1 MVRPMR
7 ALKRALLF
15 TLLGTLAALS
25 GAPALAGGAQGSTRA
40 SNRTL
45 LHSHELWATIDVC
58 NPKDQPNTV
67 GIRGSMPGDGKAG
80 DKMYMSFRLQIMNA
94 AKRWVDLVAG
104 AGPNYVNVGS
114 SATARQGG
122 RSFQLVPVA
131 GKPASQLRGVVDFQ
145 WRHGKT
151 VLLRISRPSTAG
163 HPALAGADPAGFSAA
178 SCLIG

>member
-1 MVRPMR
+1 MVLGVLI
-7 ALKRALLF
+7 ALDGIA
-15 TLLGTLAALS
+15 TPAN
-25 GAPALAGGAQGSTRA
+25 GASASTRS
-40 SNRTL
+40 SNRVL
-45 LHSHELWATIDVC
+45 RASHELWATIDVC
-58 NPKDQPNTV
+58 NAKDQPNTV
-67 GIRGSMPGDGKAG
+67 GIRGSMPGDGRAQ
-80 DKMYMSFRLQIMNA
+80 DKMYMSFRLQIMSA
-94 AKRWVDLVAG
+94 TKHWVDLIAG
-104 AGPNYVNVGS
+104 ASPNYVAVGS

-151 VLLRISRPSTAG
+151 VIFKISRPSTAE